1 VLASTSL
8 GEEGVEG
15 IITISNGLIRGHLTI
30 RLDSV
35 LQAIEL
41 PAGITDL
48 GSSLS
53 NVD

>member
-15 IITISNGLIRGHLTI
+15 VISISHRLIRGHLSI
-30 RLDSV
+30 RLDAV

-41 PAGITDL
+41 PAGISDL
-48 GSSLS
+48 GTSLS